1 MVTVPDYV
9 RVGKRGTVVVPAETR
24 RRYGFGEGEML
35 VMEER
40 ADGLLLKPVRAY
52 EVEVYTPERT
62 AEFMLNNA
70 VSAAEYDEALAEVRA
85 MGLDPGSI
93 PHQPRPAS

>member
-1 MVTVPDYV
+1 MAEYV
-9 RVGKRGTVVVPAETR
+9 RVGKRGTVVIPAAAR
-24 RRYGFGEGEML
+24 RHYGLDEGAML
-35 VMEER
+35 VMEEC

-52 EVEVYTPERT
+52 ETEVYTPERT

-70 VSAAEYDEALAEVRA
+70 VTASEFDEAVAEARA
-85 MGLDPGSI
+85 MGVDPESV